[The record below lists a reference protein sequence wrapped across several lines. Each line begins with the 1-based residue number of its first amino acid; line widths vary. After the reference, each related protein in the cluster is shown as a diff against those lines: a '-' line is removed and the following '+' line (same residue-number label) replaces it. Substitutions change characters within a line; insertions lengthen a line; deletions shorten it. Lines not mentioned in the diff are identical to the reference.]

1 MTYDL
6 ESSEPEN
13 EISIFKRVR
22 KRLEGLSDNL
32 GYKVQTNTK
41 LARALDQFAGSP
53 FASSVYNWSEEWN
66 FPIRV
71 KGEEAG
77 TWMNP
82 DISVFQK
89 HATPSPFGRGDETVI
104 DPSYRNGTELK
115 ANELTFGEEEHRY
128 IASFMRGTL
137 TSTMFVGKRLQVKL
151 YKLAIYGEG
160 GHFNWHRDS
169 THSDAHHGTALL
181 ALNTEWEGGD
191 FMLRHGGV
199 EVSVDIHPTR
209 TSGSRDLRPV
219 IVAFYTDMEHKVMPV
234 TKGVRVVLQYD
245 VEVIGEVPPPASI
258 YDDGSRPLEDVTM
271 RTQRLATGDKVCSYL
286 KPDKTSIQ
294 AVVDEIQELH
304 NKGTNIVAFPLFH
317 LYRSASVKREYLKG
331 NDSVLFDAL
340 KNHFDVSVNTVLICY
355 DTDEGD
361 DSVNCI
367 AYRYSHGAVPETKK
381 EELEDA
387 AANSEE
393 DSSSEDG
400 FTYRYDAKGSVVKL
414 ASFHLPRAS
423 AIEKLLEQPLD
434 WLGNES
440 QQTET
445 KYYGAGMFV
454 KPKSERGSSVHVRER
469 SDSNGDD
476 GKEVKKMRVE

>member
-1 MTYDL
+1 MPYDS

-22 KRLEGLSDNL
+22 KRLEGLSNNL

-53 FASSVYNWSEEWN
+53 FASSVYDWSSKWN
-66 FPIRV
+66 FSIRV

-115 ANELTFGEEEHRY
+115 ANELTFDEEEHRY
-128 IASFMRGTL
+128 IVSFMRGTL

-169 THSDAHHGTALL
+169 THSDAHHGTALF

-191 FMLRHGGV
+191 FMLKHGGV
-199 EVSVDIHPTR
+199 EVSVDMHPTS
-209 TSGSRDLRPV
+209 TSESRDPRPV
-219 IVAFYTDMEHKVMPV
+219 IVAFYTDMEHKIMPV

-245 VEVIGEVPPPASI
+245 VEVIGEEVA
-258 YDDGSRPLEDVTM
+258 M
-271 RTQRLATGDKVCSYL
+271 RTQRLATGGKVCTYL

-304 NKGTNIVAFPLFH
+304 NKGTKIVAFPLFH
-317 LYRSASVKREYLKG
+317 LYRRASVKREYLKG

-340 KNHFDVSVNTVLICY
+340 NNHFDVSVNTVLICY
-355 DTDEGD
+355 DTDEGED
-361 DSVNCI
+361 LVNCV
-367 AYRYSHGAVPETKK
+367 AYRYSHGVVPETKK

-387 AANSEE
+387 SANSEE

-400 FTYRYDAKGSVVKL
+400 FTYRHDARGWVIKL

-454 KPKSERGSSVHVRER
+454 KPKSERGSLVHVRER
-469 SDSNGDD
+469 SDSNGDG
-476 GKEVKKMRVE
+476 GKEVKKMRME